1 MFGLG
6 NKKINFQLF
15 CSIFSGSKQTS
26 LKAKDRKRIG
36 RKNTKEAVSK
46 TQTSQELAATDENK
60 NKIRVP
66 DSNKNIV
73 KQTCSSKAVKR
84 NTRKK
89 SKELKTPEPR
99 DGDKTED
106 DEKRSGF
113 CPNCQMPYTALSIV
127 QSPTWHVNECLDTPY
142 SSKEGTCNNIGIHPD
157 KLFLRKILIFSFKTI
172 MCCGCSKEPTQ

>member
-1 MFGLG
+1 MGAKKNRLNEISFECPQCMFGLR

-36 RKNTKEAVSK
+36 RKNTKEAVLK

-60 NKIRVP
+60 N
-66 DSNKNIV
+66 NIV

-89 SKELKTPEPR
+89 SKEIKTPEPR
-99 DGDKTED
+99 DRDKTED
-106 DEKRSGF
+106 DQKRLGF

-142 SSKEGTCNNIGIHPD
+142 SSKEGTCNNIGIHPN
-157 KLFLRKILIFSFKTI
+157 KLF
-172 MCCGCSKEPTQ
+172 